1 MMSKSK
7 SIDLKAAAREAG
19 QFCACL
25 AVRQA
30 SRMITKA
37 YEEAL
42 RPTGLKATQ
51 FTMLSAT
58 TIADGKISLTDLAA
72 ALGMDRSTFSR
83 NLGPLERQGLVEL
96 CDDGHGRARSV
107 RLTEAGATLYAE
119 AVPLWRSAQAEL
131 KQALGEDGWQAFHAQ
146 MSAASKYT

>member
-1 MMSKSK
+1 MTDDDAN
-7 SIDLKAAAREAG
+7 IDLKAAAREAG

-58 TIADGKISLTDLAA
+58 TIADGRVSLTDLAE

-96 CDDGHGRARSV
+96 VDDGHGRARSV
-107 RLTEAGATLYAE
+107 RLTESGAELYAQ
-119 AVPLWRSAQAEL
+119 AVPLWREAQVEL
-131 KQALGEDGWQAFHAQ
+131 KEALGEEGWQAFHAQ
-146 MSAASKYT
+146 MSAAAKYA

>member
-1 MMSKSK
+1 MTGESKN
-7 SIDLKAAAREAG
+7 IDLKAAAREAG

-58 TIADGKISLTDLAA
+58 TIADGNISLTDLAA

-83 NLGPLERQGLVEL
+83 NLGPLEREGLVEL
-96 CDDGHGRARSV
+96 VDDGHGRARSV
-107 RLTEAGATLYAE
+107 RLTAAGAALYSA
-119 AVPLWRSAQAEL
+119 AVPLWREAQAEL
-131 KQALGEDGWQAFHAQ
+131 KEALGEEGWKAFHEQ
-146 MSAASKYT
+146 MSAASKYA